1 MADDGSEEL
10 SQSAYVMAWVIA
22 SVASLAIF
30 IIYF

>member
-1 MADDGSEEL
+1 MGDEGRDEL
-10 SQSAYVMAWVIA
+10 SQSTYVMAWAIA